1 MGIASPPR
9 GSSQQEK
16 KPQKLT
22 FGPKPRGQAAA
33 RGPIKAYFGDF
44 GNRQARRWP
53 RTTSTGGEEPP
64 RHAQTSPGQHLLI
77 NGREFPARLTRVLPA
92 QQLSTF
98 FANFSRR
105 KRQKESGRRALKP
118 PGALTSPPLGL
129 APRASPVS
137 AQEQDG
143 LHSSPTFGSPT
154 LIFVKPLLQH
164 RPRLALS
171 WA

>member
-1 MGIASPPR
+1 MAEDDFHGRRGASPPR
-9 GSSQQEK
+9 TNISWAT
-16 KPQKLT
+16 PT
-22 FGPKPRGQAAA
+22 N
-33 RGPIKAYFGDF
+33 Y
-44 GNRQARRWP
+44 
-53 RTTSTGGEEPP
+53 
-64 RHAQTSPGQHLLI
+64 
-77 NGREFPARLTRVLPA
+77 GREFPARLTRVLPA

-98 FANFSRR
+98 FANFSWR
-105 KRQKESGRRALKP
+105 KRQKESGRKALKP
-118 PGALTSPPLGL
+118 PGGLTSPPLGL

-171 WA
+171 WV